1 MKKITTWVIFAV
13 ALGSLYWAA
22 DRHFYQESQD
32 RLHTWLQ
39 EHQYSQ
45 NLQWK
50 GLTTSLWRRS
60 TTLTDV
66 QIHITRGPLKGLKIQ
81 AHELILSGWHN
92 NVDRRAATFMLN
104 RAKVLQDSD
113 HLAQIIV
120 LSATEEWAYH
130 TGLRALPPIDLSLS
144 INYRPQA
151 DTFDY
156 ALSINLPE
164 LAQANLIASL
174 SQVPDLTSLHN
185 PSGPLN
191 LFNGLPSIAQQK
203 LLYSKIDQFIIEA
216 RDLGAQSRALALQE
230 RYQWQYSPTDARPYD
245 AQQEQWLQSIRA
257 QYLAEC
263 QRITGSDNDKS
274 CDDFINAIEGLNQGV
289 QLSITAASV
298 SQPLQ
303 LNDFWDVLTGQQ
315 LLAELIQKSSVS
327 VEAY

>member
-1 MKKITTWVIFAV
+1 M
-13 ALGSLYWAA
+13 
-22 DRHFYQESQD
+22 
-32 RLHTWLQ
+32 
-39 EHQYSQ
+39 
-45 NLQWK
+45 
-50 GLTTSLWRRS
+50 
-60 TTLTDV
+60 
-66 QIHITRGPLKGLKIQ
+66 QIHITRGLLKGLKVQ
-81 AHELILSGWHN
+81 AQELILSGWHN

-144 INYRPQA
+144 IDYRPQA

-156 ALSINLPE
+156 ALRINLPE
-164 LAQANLIASL
+164 LVQANLIASL

-230 RYQWQYSPTDARPYD
+230 RYQWQYNPTDARPYD

-303 LNDFWDVLTGQQ
+303 LNDFWDVLIGQQ